1 MGLVFGIFFFI
12 FICVFL
18 VPVLVVSEW
27 AITLGRLGALPG
39 CPRARGGGAG
49 VAVSSSRDLRL
60 LGGCFG
66 CLAAM
71 IVRSLL
77 FGEAVKVGLG
87 QNILTYHAKNH
98 G

>member
-49 VAVSSSRDLRL
+49 VAVSVSSSRDLRL

-66 CLAAM
+66 GLAAM

-77 FGEAVKVGLG
+77 FGEARKVGLG
-87 QNILTYHAKNH
+87 QNIFSSDVSC
-98 G
+98 